1 MRRISRKQR
10 CTPAIL
16 FWQGILESGKYQ
28 GNGEH
33 QDRRPRRQQNPRS
46 RRRHPRDQRKLVR
59 CCDERRPDLAIVLL
73 SNCPA
78 FYLVDYGQTLPYRLG
93 KVCRQ
98 PTRNRPN
105 VVPLSRGFDGQPTA
119 FSHCPLD
126 GLLWGAPSNSSPIHC
141 WKAVMF
147 CGRPRKFFTRSLA
160 DMDPPGSSTVRR

>member
-16 FWQGILESGKYQ
+16 SWRGILESGKYQ

-73 SNCPA
+73 PNVTNILPCRLWA
-78 FYLVDYGQTLPYRLG
+78 NLTLPIREGL
-93 KVCRQ
+93 
-98 PTRNRPN
+98 PTIRPE
-105 VVPLSRGFDGQPTA
+105 TA
-119 FSHCPLD
+119 PY
-126 GLLWGAPSNSSPIHC
+126 G
-141 WKAVMF
+141 
-147 CGRPRKFFTRSLA
+147 
-160 DMDPPGSSTVRR
+160 